1 MDVMSLTS
9 PHIKGLEAYE
19 PPDWEA
25 LAARAG
31 VSPDS
36 LVRLDANENYYSPSP
51 RVAEALARSEAFRF
65 YPDYGPLKEAIARY
79 TGADPECIVLGNGGD
94 EIIDLSIRL
103 FVEPGQATIVC
114 PPAFSMYTVSTEA
127 YHGKV
132 LSVPRNRDFSMDLP
146 AIEAVVQESGAARPK
161 LLFVT
166 SPGNPDGQS
175 VPVETLLRLLE
186 LPLAVIAD
194 EAYVEFGGTSAV
206 PLLEDHNNL
215 IVLRTFSK
223 WAGIAG
229 LRLGYAVT
237 SRPIA
242 QALERLRPP
251 YNVNAAAV
259 VAALAT
265 FEDMDHIQA
274 TISTA
279 VSERE
284 RLRAALA
291 ELPGIEPLPSQ
302 ANFVLCRL
310 EGRSGQELA
319 EALAEAGILIRSF
332 SAPALE
338 DAVRITVG
346 RPEQHDALL
355 AALRSILRG
364 ESPDPDLL
372 SQTTEPQSAS
382 RRASIERHTRETEVA
397 VTLRLDGA
405 GRYEI
410 DTGLGFLDHMLA
422 QIAAHGLFDL
432 TVRAR
437 GDLQIDEHHT
447 VEDVAIVLGQALDR
461 ALDDRSGLV
470 RMGHAYAP
478 LDEALARV
486 VIDLSGRPYAM
497 IEAGFKTQRIGAV
510 GTDLLIHFLETL
522 AFNARMSL
530 HAQVLYG
537 RNDHHRAEALF
548 KALGR
553 ALDAATRQDPRRS
566 NVPSTKGVL

>member
-1 MDVMSLTS
+1 MDIMSLTS
-9 PHIKGLEAYE
+9 PHIQGLEVYE

-31 VSPDS
+31 VSPDM
-36 LVRLDANENYYSPSP
+36 LIRLDANENYYSPSP

-65 YPDYGPLKEAIARY
+65 YPDYGPLKKAIARY
-79 TGADPECIVLGNGGD
+79 AGADPEQIVLGNGGD

-103 FVEPGQATIVC
+103 FVEPGEAAIVC
-114 PPAFSMYTVSTEA
+114 PPAFSMYSVSTEA

-132 LSVPRNRDFSMDLP
+132 LSVPRNRDFSLDLP
-146 AIEAVVQESGAARPK
+146 AIEALVQDSSVARPK

-166 SPGNPDGQS
+166 SPGNPDGQI

-186 LPLAVIAD
+186 LPLAVIVD
-194 EAYVEFGGTSAV
+194 EAYIEFGGTSAV
-206 PLLEDHNNL
+206 PLLEEHDNL

-237 SRPIA
+237 SPPVAR
-242 QALERLRPP
+242 ALERLRPP

-265 FEDMDHIQA
+265 FEDMDHVRA
-274 TISTA
+274 TLSAA
-279 VSERE
+279 VAERE
-284 RLRAALA
+284 RLQAALA
-291 ELPGIEPLPSQ
+291 ELPGVEPLPSQ
-302 ANFVLCRL
+302 TNFVLCRL
-310 EGRSGQELA
+310 EGRAGSELA
-319 EALAEAGILIRSF
+319 GALAEVGILIRCF

-355 AALRSILRG
+355 TALRSILNGQAPDRG
-364 ESPDPDLL
+364 LL
-372 SQTTEPQSAS
+372 ARASTSRTEG
-382 RRASIERHTRETEVA
+382 RRASVERRTRETEVSA
-397 VTLRLDGA
+397 TLGLDGT
-405 GRYEI
+405 GQYEI

-432 TVRAR
+432 QVRAR
-437 GDLQIDEHHT
+437 GDLQVDEHHT
-447 VEDVAIVLGQALDR
+447 VEDTAIVLGQALDR
-461 ALDDRSGLV
+461 ALGDRSGLV

-486 VIDLSGRPYAM
+486 VVDLSGRPYAV
-497 IEAGFKTQRIGAV
+497 IEAGFDTDRIGAV
-510 GTDLLIHFLETL
+510 GIDLLVHFLETL

-530 HAQVLYG
+530 HAQVLHG

-553 ALDAATRQDPRRS
+553 ALAAATRQDPRRS
-566 NVPSTKGVL
+566 SVPSTKGVL

>member
-1 MDVMSLTS
+1 MDIMSLTS
-9 PHIKGLEAYE
+9 PHIRGLEAYE

-31 VSPDS
+31 VSPDR
-36 LVRLDANENYYSPSP
+36 LIRLDANENYYSPSP
-51 RVAEALARSEAFRF
+51 RIAEALAHSEAYRF
-65 YPDYGPLKEAIARY
+65 YPDYGPLTEAIARY
-79 TGADPECIVLGNGGD
+79 AGAGPEQIVLGNGGD

-103 FVEPGQATIVC
+103 FVEPGEAVIVC
-114 PPAFSMYTVSTEA
+114 PPAFGMYTVSTEA
-127 YHGKV
+127 HHGQV
-132 LSVPRNRDFSMDLP
+132 LPVGRNRDFSLDVP
-146 AIEAVVQESGAARPK
+146 AIEALVQDGTAARPK

-175 VPVETLLRLLE
+175 VPVETLLRLLK
-186 LPLAVIAD
+186 LPLVVIAD
-194 EAYVEFGGTSAV
+194 EAYVEFGGDSAV
-206 PLLEDHNNL
+206 PLLEEHDNL

-237 SRPIA
+237 SPPIA

-265 FEDMDHIQA
+265 FEDMEHVQA
-274 TISTA
+274 TLSSVVA
-279 VSERE
+279 ERE

-310 EGRSGQELA
+310 EGRTGREIA
-319 EALAEAGILIRSF
+319 GALAQTGILIRCF
-332 SAPALE
+332 SAPALQ

-346 RPEQHDALL
+346 RPEQHDLLL
-355 AALRSILRG
+355 AALGSILSG
-364 ESPDPDLL
+364 QSPDPDLL
-372 SQTTEPQSAS
+372 SRATDPQPEG
-382 RRASIERHTRETEVA
+382 RRASVERRTRETEIT
-397 VTLRLDGA
+397 VTLGLDGN
-405 GRYEI
+405 GHYEI

-432 TVRAR
+432 EVRAR
-437 GDLQIDEHHT
+437 GDLHIDEHHT

-461 ALDDRSGLV
+461 ALGDRSGLV

-486 VIDLSGRPYAM
+486 VVDLSGRPYAA
-497 IEAGFKTQRIGAV
+497 IEARFETQRIGAV

>member
-1 MDVMSLTS
+1 MDIMSLTS
-9 PHIKGLEAYE
+9 PHINGLEAYE

-31 VSPDS
+31 ISPDR
-36 LVRLDANENYYSPSP
+36 LIRLDANENYYSPSP

-79 TGADPECIVLGNGGD
+79 AGADSKCIVLGNGGD

-127 YHGKV
+127 YHGKA
-132 LSVPRNRDFSMDLP
+132 LSVPRNKGLTLDLP
-146 AIEAVVQESGAARPK
+146 AIEALVQASGAARPK

-175 VPVETLLRLLE
+175 VPLETLLRLLQ
-186 LPLAVIAD
+186 LPLAVIVD
-194 EAYVEFGGTSAV
+194 EAYIEFGGTSAV
-206 PLLEDHNNL
+206 PLLEEHENL

-237 SRPIA
+237 SPPIA
-242 QALERLRPP
+242 QALEKLRPP

-265 FEDMDHIQA
+265 FEDMDRVQA
-274 TISTA
+274 TLSTA

-310 EGRSGQELA
+310 EGRTGREVA
-319 EALAEAGILIRSF
+319 GALAETGILIRSF
-332 SAPALE
+332 STPALE

-346 RPEQHDALL
+346 RPEQHDVLL
-355 AALRSILRG
+355 AALRPILSG

-372 SQTTEPQSAS
+372 SRVSNLQPDG
-382 RRASIERHTRETEVA
+382 RRASVERRTRETEVA
-397 VTLRLDGA
+397 GTLGLDGT

-437 GDLQIDEHHT
+437 GDLHVDEHHT

-461 ALDDRSGLV
+461 ALGDRSGLV

-486 VIDLSGRPYAM
+486 VVDLSGRPYAV
-497 IEAGFKTQRIGAV
+497 IEAGFDTGRIGEV
-510 GTDLLIHFLETL
+510 GTDLLVHFLETL

-530 HAQVLYG
+530 HAQVLHG

-566 NVPSTKGVL
+566 SVPSTKGVL